1 MITART
7 IAGSLSAV
15 ALLACGDNT
24 PMPPPVSGDL
34 RLVPVASG
42 LASPLYLTAP
52 PGDVQ
57 RLFIVEQP
65 GRIRIVQNG
74 ALLQTPFL
82 DITDRVESGGEE
94 GLLSVA
100 FHPNYATN
108 HYLMRRT
115 TTSTSITRTGTPPAT
130 RYTP

>member
-57 RLFIVEQP
+57 R
-65 GRIRIVQNG
+65 
-74 ALLQTPFL
+74 
-82 DITDRVESGGEE
+82 
-94 GLLSVA
+94 
-100 FHPNYATN
+100 
-108 HYLMRRT
+108 RRF
-115 TTSTSITRTGTPPAT
+115 STSPTAWSRGA
-130 RYTP
+130 RKGS